1 MLISYANSMAD
12 TTPVLRR
19 VAPVQL
25 AVLLR
30 DSITRVNRRLRQT
43 RPVGDIT
50 IAQISALQSL
60 DAAGALTPR
69 ELADVERVQPP
80 TMTRIIGRLEE
91 RELIQRT
98 PHPTDG
104 RQVILAPSPR
114 GRDLLAAYSRAR
126 DEWLAGRLAAL
137 SAEERDTV
145 LRAADILGR
154 IAKD

>member
-1 MLISYANSMAD
+1 MAD
-12 TTPVLRR
+12 ATPVLRR
-19 VAPVQL
+19 VSPVQL
-25 AVLLR
+25 AALLR

-60 DAAGALTPR
+60 DSAGALTPR

-114 GRDLLAAYSRAR
+114 GRDLLTAYTRAR

-137 SAEERDTV
+137 TAEERDTV
-145 LRAADILGR
+145 ARAADILGR